1 MTIESE
7 APPRGSL
14 LKVSLIIIA
23 ILLAVILA
31 GWSTFA
37 YLRQGL
43 PSVEELENINPALA
57 TKILDRNGVLLKELY
72 TQRRSYV
79 PLRDIPPVVVQAF
92 LATEDHKFYEHWG
105 MRPVALV
112 FAVAKSI
119 VALNFSPRGAS
130 TITQQLAKNL
140 YFGPQRKITRK
151 LRELMTAIEIE
162 RYYSKD
168 EILEMYLTQ
177 TYFGAGAYG
186 IGAAAATYFSKSVAE
201 LTVNEAAILAAIPKS
216 PTRYN
221 PLQYPQNNLVRR
233 NLVFERMAVVGFI
246 TKADRDS
253 LIDTPLPLRPSAERT
268 QEGIAPYFTENVR
281 QDLNQ
286 LGKRHG
292 FDPYQD
298 GLTVYTTLD
307 ARLQNCADRAV
318 AKVLPELQEKVNDIY
333 KVTNLKARIKELYPD
348 STTAAIRK
356 LASNKRL
363 ADSLASAEMPVE
375 IAFVA
380 LDPNTGHILAMIG
393 GHDFAVTKFNRATQ
407 AVRQPGSCFKP
418 FVYASAIDKGMPISE
433 KVSNEEIV
441 ITLENGDLWA
451 PRNFSNEYGGVV
463 DLRQAL
469 AKSLNV
475 VSVRLIRE
483 HTTPRDVADL
493 AHSAGITT
501 KLDPYDALALGSSGV
516 IPIDLVGAYQIFQT
530 LGVWSKPIG
539 VTGLDDQFG
548 QTIEQFR
555 NERKVVLSEETA
567 FLVQSLMRSVSDYG
581 TAASLRSKYSFH
593 KPTAGKTGTTNE
605 TTDAWF
611 VGFTPDLLAGVW
623 VGLDDPA
630 KSLGRGQEGGKA
642 ALPIW
647 AEFMLAAY
655 DVMDYPESDFRTAKN
670 VVTAEICVES
680 GELAGAGCT
689 DIRVEYFAKQ
699 SELPEPCSLHGAF
712 RTPRG
717 RKPSLF

>member
-1 MTIESE
+1 MN
-7 APPRGSL
+7 PPSMIW
-14 LKVSLIIIA
+14 KVMA
-23 ILLAVILA
+23 IVLSVCLALA
-31 GWSTFA
+31 IVAWSTFS
-37 YLRQGL
+37 YLKKGL
-43 PSVEELENINPALA
+43 PSVEQLENINPALA

-72 TQRRSYV
+72 TQRRSYA
-79 PLRDIPPVVVQAF
+79 PLRNMPPAVIQAF

-105 MRPVALV
+105 MRPVSL
-112 FAVAKSI
+112 F
-119 VALNFSPRGAS
+119 VALARSAVTLDLTPRGAS

-140 YFGPQRKITRK
+140 YFSPQRRITRK

-186 IGAAAATYFSKSVAE
+186 VGAAAATYFSKNVSE
-201 LTVNEAAILAAIPKS
+201 LDVNEAAVLAAIPKS

-221 PLQYPQNNLVRR
+221 PLQYPQNNIVRR
-233 NLVFERMAVVGFI
+233 NLVFDRMAAVGYI
-246 TKADRDS
+246 TKAERDS
-253 LIDTPLPLRPSAERT
+253 LVDTPLPLRPSLDQT
-268 QEGIAPYFTENVR
+268 QIGIAPYFTENVR
-281 QDLNQ
+281 QELNQ
-286 LGKRHG
+286 LGRRHG

-307 ARLQNCADRAV
+307 ARLQNCAETAV
-318 AKVLPELQEKVNDIY
+318 AKVLPELQEKVNAIY
-333 KVTNLKARIKELYPD
+333 QVSGLKLRLKEMYPD
-348 STTAAIRK
+348 STTGAIRK
-356 LASNKRL
+356 LAGDKAL
-363 ADSLASAEMPVE
+363 ADSIAAAEMPVE

-380 LDPNTGHILAMIG
+380 LDPNTGQILAMIG
-393 GHDFAVTKFNRATQ
+393 GHDFEVTKFNRATQ
-407 AVRQPGSCFKP
+407 AIRQPGSCFKP
-418 FVYASAIDKGMPISE
+418 FVYASAIDKGLPIST
-433 KVSNEEIV
+433 KVSNEELV
-441 ITLENGDLWA
+441 ITLYNGDLWA
-451 PRNFSNEYGGVV
+451 PRNFSNDYGGMV

-483 HTTPRDVADL
+483 YTTPQDVAQL
-493 AHSAGITT
+493 AHQMGITT

-516 IPIDLVGAYQIFQT
+516 IPIDIVAAYQCFYT

-539 VTGLDDQFG
+539 VTGLDDKFG
-548 QTIEQFR
+548 QTIDQFR
-555 NERKVVLSEETA
+555 TERKVVLSEETA

-581 TAASLRSKYSFH
+581 TAASLRSKYNFRV
-593 KPTAGKTGTTNE
+593 PTAGKTGTTNDN
-605 TTDAWF
+605 TDAWF
-611 VGFTPDLLAGVW
+611 IGFTPHLLAGVW

-655 DVMDYPESDFRTAKN
+655 KVMDYPDADFKTTKN
-670 VVTAEICVES
+670 VITAEICTET
-680 GELAGAGCT
+680 GELASSGCT
-689 DIRVEYFAKQ
+689 DVRIEYFARKA
-699 SELPEPCSLHGAF
+699 ELPPPCSLHGSF

-717 RKPSLF
+717 RKPSLFD

>member
-1 MTIESE
+1 MATLVRKSVP
-7 APPRGSL
+7 A
-14 LKVSLIIIA
+14 VVVV
-23 ILLAVILA
+23 LAVLA
-31 GWSTFA
+31 VMIIGTWSFIA
-37 YLRQGL
+37 YLKTDL

-57 TKILDRNGVLLKELY
+57 TKILDRNGVLIKELF

-79 PLRDIPPVVVQAF
+79 PLRDMPPEVIQAF
-92 LATEDHKFYEHWG
+92 LATEDHKFYDHWG
-105 MRPVALV
+105 MRPAALGVAILK
-112 FAVAKSI
+112 AI
-119 VALNFSPRGAS
+119 VTLDLHPRGAS

-151 LRELMTAIEIE
+151 LRELLTAVEIE

-186 IGAAAATYFSKSVAE
+186 IGAAAATYFSKSVPE
-201 LTVNEAAILAAIPKS
+201 LNVNEAATLAAIPKS

-221 PLQYPQNNLVRR
+221 PLQNPQNTLVRR
-233 NLVFERMAVVGFI
+233 NLVFGRMEDVGYI
-246 TKADRDS
+246 TKAERDS
-253 LIDTPLPLRPSAERT
+253 LVDTPLPLHPSMDRT

-281 QDLNQ
+281 QELNR
-286 LGKRHG
+286 LGDRHG
-292 FDPYQD
+292 FDPLQD

-307 ARLQNCADRAV
+307 AKLQKCAEDAV
-318 AKVLPELQEKVNDIY
+318 AKVLPELQDKVNEIH
-333 KVTNLKARIKELYPD
+333 KITNVKLRLKEMYPD
-348 STTAAIRK
+348 SNTAAIRR

-363 ADSLASAEMPVE
+363 ADSIATAELPVQV
-375 IAFVA
+375 AFVA
-380 LDPNTGHILAMIG
+380 LDPATGHILAMIG
-393 GHDFAVTKFNRATQ
+393 GRSFELSKFNRATQ

-433 KVSNEEIV
+433 KVSNDEIV
-441 ITLENGDLWA
+441 VTLENGDLWA
-451 PRNFSNEYGGVV
+451 PKNFSDEYGGIV

-483 HTTPRDVADL
+483 HTNPRDVVEL
-493 AHSAGITT
+493 ARGCGITT
-501 KLDPYDALALGSSGV
+501 KLDPYDALALGASGV
-516 IPIDLVGAYQIFQT
+516 IPLDIVGAYQVFQT
-530 LGVWSKPIG
+530 LGIWSKPIA

-555 NERKVVLSEETA
+555 NERKVVMSEETA
-567 FLVQSLMRSVSDYG
+567 FLVQSLMRSVSDHG
-581 TAASLRSKYSFH
+581 TAASLRSKYEFRI
-593 KPTAGKTGTTNE
+593 PTAGKTGTTNDN
-605 TTDAWF
+605 TDAWF
-611 VGFTPDLLAGVW
+611 IGFTPHLLAGVW

-655 DVMDYPESDFRTAKN
+655 QVMDYPESEFRVPRGITTAD
-670 VVTAEICVES
+670 ICVES
-680 GELAGAGCT
+680 GELATSGC
-689 DIRVEYFAKQ
+689 DEIRTEYFASK
-699 SELPEPCSLHGAF
+699 SELPESCTIHGAF

-717 RKPSLF
+717 RKQSLF

>member
-1 MTIESE
+1 VLTRL
-7 APPRGSL
+7 RGGILKPL
-14 LKVSLIIIA
+14 LIVLTVLFAIA
-23 ILLAVILA
+23 IAS
-31 GWSTFA
+31 WSFLG
-37 YLRQGL
+37 YLRKGL
-43 PSVEELENINPALA
+43 PSVEELENINPALS
-57 TKILDRNGVLLKELY
+57 TKILDRNGILIKELF
-72 TQRRSYV
+72 TQRRSFV
-79 PLRDIPPVVVQAF
+79 PLNQVPPVVVQAF

-105 MRPVALV
+105 MRPAALL
-112 FAVAKSI
+112 FALAKSAI
-119 VALNFSPRGAS
+119 SFDLSPRGAS

-140 YFGPQRKITRK
+140 YFSPQRKIVRK
-151 LRELMTAIEIE
+151 LRELLTAIEIE

-186 IGAAAATYFSKSVAE
+186 IGAAAATYFSKSVSE
-201 LTVNEAAILAAIPKS
+201 LNIGEAAILAAIPKS

-233 NLVFERMAVVGFI
+233 NLVFGRLAAVGFI
-246 TKADRDS
+246 TNSVRDS
-253 LIDTPLPLRPSAERT
+253 LIDTPLPLHPSSDRAQT
-268 QEGIAPYFTENVR
+268 GVAPYFTENVR
-281 QDLNQ
+281 QELNQ
-286 LGKRHG
+286 LGKQHD

-307 ARLQNCADRAV
+307 SRLQDCAERAV
-318 AKVLPELQEKVNDIY
+318 AKVLPELQEKVNEY
-333 KVTNLKARIKELYPD
+333 HGSTLKLKLKEMFPD

-356 LASNKRL
+356 LADNKQI
-363 ADSLASAEMPVE
+363 ADSIAEREYPVQ

-380 LDPNTGHILAMIG
+380 LDPATGHILAMIG
-393 GHDFAVTKFNRATQ
+393 GRDFELSKFNRATQ

-451 PRNFSNEYGGVV
+451 PKNFSNDYGGVV

-469 AKSLNV
+469 SKSLNV

-483 HTTPRDVADL
+483 HTTPRDVAAL
-493 AHSAGITT
+493 AKNCGITT
-501 KLDPYDALALGSSGV
+501 RLDPYDALALGSSGV
-516 IPIDLVGAYQIFQT
+516 IPIDLVGAYQVFQT
-530 LGVWSKPIG
+530 LGVWSKPIA

-555 NERKVVLSEETA
+555 NERKVVMSEETA
-567 FLVQSLMRSVSDYG
+567 FLVQSLLRSVSDHG
-581 TAASLRSKYSFH
+581 TAASLRSKFH
-593 KPTAGKTGTTNE
+593 FSVPTAGKTGTTNDN
-605 TTDAWF
+605 TDAWF

-630 KSLGRGQEGGKA
+630 KTLGRGQEGGKA

-655 DVMDYPESDFRTAKN
+655 DTMNFPESEFRTSKG
-670 VVTAEICVES
+670 VTTTEICVES
-680 GELAGAGCT
+680 GMLATSGCYELRA
-689 DIRVEYFAKQ
+689 EYFARN
-699 SELPEPCSLHGAF
+699 SELPEPCTIHGAF

-717 RKPSLF
+717 RKQSLF